1 MLQEHCTTYK
11 DDFAAFGWPSC
22 AYTVSKVSTYI
33 NFIVELKY
41 TVRVFCKTKY
51 LTSALESYFC
61 SRALLLVTFTIIV
74 LQSLIILFLVP
85 AEKKN
90 KVLHTVGFSQWLY
103 LIFIHGTGDT
113 DPNLVP
119 DSFPPP
125 PTPNLGKRKGQF
137 LGKSDKII
145 LTRIWPQGK
154 TGLIGSSPC
163 PQKMKASKRLGGDQC
178 CGSGSGQI

>member
-1 MLQEHCTTYK
+1 LLQEHCTTYK

-41 TVRVFCKTKY
+41 TVFCKTKY

-125 PTPNLGKRKGQF
+125 HTPNLGKRKVQF
-137 LGKSDKII
+137 
-145 LTRIWPQGK
+145 
-154 TGLIGSSPC
+154 
-163 PQKMKASKRLGGDQC
+163 
-178 CGSGSGQI
+178 